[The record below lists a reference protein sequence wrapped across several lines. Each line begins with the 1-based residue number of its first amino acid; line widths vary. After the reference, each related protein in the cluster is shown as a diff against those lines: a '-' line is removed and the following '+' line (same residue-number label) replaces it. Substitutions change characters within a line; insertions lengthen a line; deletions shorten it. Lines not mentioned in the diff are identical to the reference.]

1 MNKSKTLARASSKW
15 DHEVTMSTKQTLN
28 ACLLEL
34 ARGRANR
41 HGARW
46 PWWAFTVV
54 ALLSRLD
61 PQILLQVIR
70 GS

>member
-1 MNKSKTLARASSKW
+1 MNESKTLTRAASTW
-15 DHEVTMSTKQTLN
+15 DYEVTLSTKQTLN

-61 PQILLQVIR
+61 PQILTQVIH
-70 GS
+70 GG